1 MFPYCGARWPA
12 TPESRVK
19 GARVM
24 LETSRRRPRAGLRLV
39 EFPIPAFQIMIK
51 PSEFHLRGGR
61 SGVLLIHGLTG
72 TPTEMRFVGN
82 GLHRAGFT
90 VLGMQLAGHCG
101 DEADLLAT
109 GWRDWVASA
118 HAAADR
124 LRDQVDHLFVAG
136 LSMGAVLALKL
147 AIDRPRDVDGLG
159 LYGTT
164 FFHDGWATPAIGRF
178 AFLLPLATALGF
190 GRGRV
195 SEEVEPYGIK
205 DERIRHRIVGAML
218 SGDSQA
224 AGLAGFPWPSL
235 AEFQR
240 LSLHVRNRLG
250 RVRAPCFVAHSS
262 DDDVASLRNVR
273 VVERGVNAPVETL
286 LLDDSYHMVTVDR
299 ERGRV
304 IERSAAFF
312 AGIAAQ
318 RPLELP
324 QGATLATAID

>member
-1 MFPYCGARWPA
+1 MLRRIGA
-12 TPESRVK
+12 
-19 GARVM
+19 
-24 LETSRRRPRAGLRLV
+24 PRAHARSSS
-39 EFPIPAFQIMIK
+39 EMIK

-82 GLHRAGFT
+82 GLHRAGFS

-101 DEADLLAT
+101 DDADLLAT
-109 GWRDWVASA
+109 GWRDWYASV
-118 HAAADR
+118 AAAAAR
-124 LRDQVDHLFVAG
+124 LRGDVDHLFVAG
-136 LSMGAVLALKL
+136 LSMGAILALKL

-164 FFHDGWATPAIGRF
+164 FFHDGWATPPIGRL
-178 AFLLPLATALGF
+178 AFLLPLLTSLGF

-195 SEEVEPYGIK
+195 SAEVEPYGIK
-205 DERIRHRIVGAML
+205 DERIRNRVVGAML

-240 LSLHVRNRLG
+240 LSRHVRHRLG
-250 RVRAPCFVAHSS
+250 RVHAPCFVAHSS

-273 VVERGVNAPVETL
+273 AIERGVGAPVETL
-286 LLDDSYHMVTVDR
+286 LLDDSYHMVTVDQ
-299 ERGRV
+299 ERGKL

-312 AGIAAQ
+312 RRFAEQ
-318 RPLELP
+318 RALEPP
-324 QGATLATAID
+324 QGARLATATE

>member
-1 MFPYCGARWPA
+1 
-12 TPESRVK
+12 
-19 GARVM
+19 
-24 LETSRRRPRAGLRLV
+24 
-39 EFPIPAFQIMIK
+39 MIK
-51 PSEFHLRGGR
+51 PSEFYLRGGR

-109 GWRDWVASA
+109 GWRDWTASVA
-118 HAAADR
+118 AAADR
-124 LRDQVDHLFVAG
+124 LSAQVDHLFVAG
-136 LSMGAVLALKL
+136 LSMGALLALKL
-147 AIDRPRDVDGLG
+147 AIDRPRDVDGVG

-178 AFLLPLATALGF
+178 AFLLPLITSLGV
-190 GRGRV
+190 GRGQI
-195 SEEVEPYGIK
+195 SAEVEPYGIK
-205 DERIRHRIVGAML
+205 DERIRNRIVGAML

-240 LSLHVRNRLG
+240 LSSHVRHRLH
-250 RVRAPCFVAHSS
+250 RVTAPCFVAHSS
-262 DDDVASLRNVR
+262 NDDVASLRNVR
-273 VVERGVNAPVETL
+273 VIERRVRGPVEKL
-286 LLDDSYHMVTVDR
+286 LLDNSYHMVTVDQ
-299 ERGRV
+299 ERGKL

-312 AGIAAQ
+312 HGIADGHHVAM
-318 RPLELP
+318 PH
-324 QGATLATAID
+324 GAHLVTASD